1 MDGFHARNIFIRPQY
16 MHWASRPSVA
26 LGLVLVVLALIG
38 WTCLRTGS
46 RHSENNGL
54 PGDVGT
60 RLADL
65 PSWDRPKPQ
74 WPKYLAALPT
84 VQPVITPTGTYAP
97 APPPALPCIAA
108 GPELFASPSASTA
121 TAPSRPSTV
130 SVPLELVASRPIE
143 LAPATALDL
152 AADPAPSE
160 APTPAPPPARLPV
173 TGPLHSESMEK
184 IALQSDQQIRRGFA
198 LANRGAFFAARAE
211 FTAALRLTAQGLD
224 DQRNTTV
231 HSQALSAGLTAL
243 KEAQDFI
250 PADGKLEGE
259 LDLQAIITGHRT
271 PVAKGIPADQLQA
284 MRALK
289 QYFTFAQE
297 QFALAAGQE
306 VSGSMALAA
315 LGKTHAALAGKPNP
329 EIIAPEAKAIV
340 FFQAALLVCPKN
352 YMAANDLGVLLAHNG
367 DYTGARRLLE
377 HSVLVC
383 RCSENLYNLGVV
395 YRQAGQLRL
404 AELALEKA
412 RLAKAAENARQ
423 KHGSLSADGRVEW
436 VDSSALAESADPWWS
451 DPTGSTAMPAAPLRT
466 QPVTTANAAPAAPP
480 GQSIVRRRR
489 RCRPRHFDRDGRLT
503 CLIVG
508 D

>member
-143 LAPATALDL
+143 LAPATVLDL
-152 AADPAPSE
+152 AADPGALRSADSRASSRTLARHRAPAFGKHGEDRAAIGS
-160 APTPAPPPARLPV
+160 ADPSR
-173 TGPLHSESMEK
+173 
-184 IALQSDQQIRRGFA
+184 IRFGQP
-198 LANRGAFFAARAE
+198 GAFFAARAE

-224 DQRNTTV
+224 DQRNTTI

-466 QPVTTANAAPAAPP
+466 QPVTTANAAPRA
-480 GQSIVRRRR
+480 RRAN
-489 RCRPRHFDRDGRLT
+489 P
-503 CLIVG
+503 
-508 D
+508 

>member
-1 MDGFHARNIFIRPQY
+1 M
-16 MHWASRPSVA
+16 
-26 LGLVLVVLALIG
+26 
-38 WTCLRTGS
+38 
-46 RHSENNGL
+46 
-54 PGDVGT
+54 
-60 RLADL
+60 
-65 PSWDRPKPQ
+65 
-74 WPKYLAALPT
+74 
-84 VQPVITPTGTYAP
+84 
-97 APPPALPCIAA
+97 
-108 GPELFASPSASTA
+108 
-121 TAPSRPSTV
+121 
-130 SVPLELVASRPIE
+130 
-143 LAPATALDL
+143 
-152 AADPAPSE
+152 
-160 APTPAPPPARLPV
+160 
-173 TGPLHSESMEK
+173 
-184 IALQSDQQIRRGFA
+184 
-198 LANRGAFFAARAE
+198 
-211 FTAALRLTAQGLD
+211 
-224 DQRNTTV
+224 
-231 HSQALSAGLTAL
+231 

-259 LDLQAIITGHRT
+259 LDLQAIIAGHRT
-271 PVAKGIPADQLQA
+271 PVAKGVPADQLQA

-436 VDSSALAESADPWWS
+436 VDPAALAESADPWWS

-466 QPVTTANAAPAAPP
+466 QPVTTANAAPAAPAGP
-480 GQSIVRRRR
+480 IHSPAPTPVPPTTFR
-489 RCRPRHFDRDGRLT
+489 
-503 CLIVG
+503 
-508 D
+508 